1 MNNQKW
7 KKVLYWVKLPP
18 DILGTCIIKSVK
30 NTQNER
36 GSKKKVYKNRTKRKY
51 TNSIP
56 KFSVFNKLNEWK
68 PTKESEDICNKN
80 HSPAIT
86 VLMHSYRRD
95 MAEVL
100 SIKGKSLYC
109 ELNLI
114 NQSNIHTLSSS

>member
-1 MNNQKW
+1 MLKIH
-7 KKVLYWVKLPP
+7 K
-18 DILGTCIIKSVK
+18 IKEGV
-30 NTQNER
+30 
-36 GSKKKVYKNRTKRKY
+36 KKVYKNRTKRKY

-114 NQSNIHTLSSS
+114 NQSNIHTFSSS

>member
-1 MNNQKW
+1 MNNKW
-7 KKVLYWVKLPP
+7 KKVLYGVKLPP
-18 DILGTCIIKSVK
+18 DILGIIKSVK

-36 GSKKKVYKNRTKRKY
+36 GSKKKYIKNRTKRKY

-56 KFSVFNKLNEWK
+56 KFSVFNKLN

-114 NQSNIHTLSSS
+114 NQSNIHTFSSS

>member
-1 MNNQKW
+1 MKEGV
-7 KKVLYWVKLPP
+7 KKS
-18 DILGTCIIKSVK
+18 I
-30 NTQNER
+30 
-36 GSKKKVYKNRTKRKY
+36 KNRTKRKY

>member
-1 MNNQKW
+1 MYMNNQKW

-18 DILGTCIIKSVK
+18 DILGIIKSVK

-36 GSKKKVYKNRTKRKY
+36 GSKKKYIKNRTKRKY

-56 KFSVFNKLNEWK
+56 KFSVFNKLN

>member
-7 KKVLYWVKLPP
+7 KKVLYGVKLPP
-18 DILGTCIIKSVK
+18 DILGIIKSVK
-30 NTQNER
+30 NLQNER
-36 GSKKKVYKNRTKRKY
+36 GSKKKEYKNKTKRKY

-114 NQSNIHTLSSS
+114 NQSNIHTFSSS